1 MPITATYFARVS
13 SGCEVS
19 SLVFV
24 ESSHWGTPFSIGIT
38 NADDVQ
44 IHSILSTRHDDQEVI
59 NDILRVNFPEMYN
72 NQNGPYT
79 CIPKNE
85 FPNGFWSYNVL
96 KTSRK
101 LMDMAYI
108 FHANF
113 VKGNDNKINKM
124 KEFKVWFLWDS
135 LLVQIQK
142 VQKWKIGLSGCFFL
156 WRSNSQSFW
165 GLGYV
170 DRINWS
176 QKLQMRKFLSNLVG
190 KVSFVS

>member
-1 MPITATYFARVS
+1 MPIAATDFASVS

-19 SLVFV
+19 SLIFV

-38 NADDVQ
+38 NADDAQ
-44 IHSILSTRHDDQEVI
+44 IHNILSKRHDDQDAI
-59 NDILRVNFPEMYN
+59 DNILRKKYPEMYN
-72 NQNGPYT
+72 NQTGPYT

-108 FHANF
+108 FHANH
-113 VKGNDNKINKM
+113 VIGKDNKINKM

-135 LLVQIQK
+135 LLVQIE
-142 VQKWKIGLSGCFFL
+142 LRF
-156 WRSNSQSFW
+156 
-165 GLGYV
+165 
-170 DRINWS
+170 
-176 QKLQMRKFLSNLVG
+176 RKFQNEKSLYR
-190 KVSFVS
+190 